1 MKDDKWAT
9 LKDKLTQKYIEL
21 HGKSNNITNNMP
33 TAEIA
38 NILVGKRLI
47 KQELLRMDQLDGTHE
62 FQNLLS
68 DLERDS
74 DEWRNYIP
82 RWKWLT
88 QLIEWW

>member
-1 MKDDKWAT
+1 MKDNKWIT

-38 NILVGKRLI
+38 NILVGKRVI
-47 KQELLRMDQLDGTHE
+47 KQELLRMDELDGTND

-68 DLERDS
+68 DLERGS
-74 DEWRNYIP
+74 DES
-82 RWKWLT
+82 WKSHANDANAKWCCSK
-88 QLIEWW
+88 

>member
-1 MKDDKWAT
+1 MKDNKWIT

-38 NILVGKRLI
+38 NILVGKRVI
-47 KQELLRMDQLDGTHE
+47 KQELLRMDELDGTND

-68 DLERDS
+68 DLERGS
-74 DEWRNYIP
+74 DES
-82 RWKWLT
+82 
-88 QLIEWW
+88 